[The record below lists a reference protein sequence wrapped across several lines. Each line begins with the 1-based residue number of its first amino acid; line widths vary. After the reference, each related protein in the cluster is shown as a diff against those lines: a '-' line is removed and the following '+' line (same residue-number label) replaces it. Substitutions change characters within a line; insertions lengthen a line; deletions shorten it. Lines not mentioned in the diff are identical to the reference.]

1 MAKQIAR
8 RDVVSGSKAVA
19 APTDKTDE
27 ESLAA
32 AAHAKAKAERDPA
45 MLEIPSDVVAKVKAA
60 IRDR

>member
-1 MAKQIAR
+1 MAKQVAR
-8 RDVVSGSKAVA
+8 RDVVSGNKAVA

-27 ESLAA
+27 EVLAT
-32 AAHAKAKAERDPA
+32 AKPKADPA

>member
-8 RDVVSGSKAVA
+8 RDVVSGNKAVA

-27 ESLAA
+27 EVLAA
-32 AAHAKAKAERDPA
+32 AAAAAKAKADPA

>member
-8 RDVVSGSKAVA
+8 RDVVSGNKAVA
-19 APTDKTDE
+19 APTDKTAE
-27 ESLAA
+27 EVLAA
-32 AAHAKAKAERDPA
+32 AKAHAKTKADPA

>member
-8 RDVVSGSKAVA
+8 RDVVSGNKAVA
-19 APTDKTDE
+19 APTEKTDE
-27 ESLAA
+27 EVLAA
-32 AAHAKAKAERDPA
+32 AAKAKADPA